1 VALVGRQS
9 TFIGTVSKMPW
20 IDEKTDKPRL
30 EISDAALD
38 IYEKMSAIRC
48 TCPPRPEDMAYWD
61 SPPECEGC
69 QAWAQLNRRLVPLVA
84 LPLHE
89 VHAVPPPSGESFL
102 REHEEARRLA
112 LEQARVERKGKTP
125 A

>member
-1 VALVGRQS
+1 MLLPRRVGCD
-9 TFIGTVSKMPW
+9 VSKKFGGRNW
-20 IDEKTDKPRL
+20 G
-30 EISDAALD
+30 DAGA
-38 IYEKMSAIRC
+38 
-48 TCPPRPEDMAYWD
+48 
-61 SPPECEGC
+61 
-69 QAWAQLNRRLVPLVA
+69 NH
-84 LPLHE
+84 PLHE